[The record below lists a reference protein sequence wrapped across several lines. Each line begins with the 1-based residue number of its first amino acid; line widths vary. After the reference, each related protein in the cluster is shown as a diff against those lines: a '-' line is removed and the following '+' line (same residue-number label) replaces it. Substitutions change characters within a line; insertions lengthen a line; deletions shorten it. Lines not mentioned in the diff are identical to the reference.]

1 MYLRHFIIMLQNW
14 RRNYFICM
22 KIGAVKILFAQ
33 KIVNEL
39 IQIEAP
45 AVCTNFS
52 PKKFVLFFDKIAY
65 LLSS

>member
-14 RRNYFICM
+14 GRNYFICM
-22 KIGAVKILFAQ
+22 KIGAVNILFAQ

-52 PKKFVLFFDKIAY
+52 QKKICIIIV
-65 LLSS
+65 